1 MVKQAKN
8 LGADPR
14 DLWLAGLGMVSLT
27 RKQAAK
33 TYGTLV
39 QEGTQ
44 FRDAAAKR
52 IDALD
57 KQARANLGEVKAR
70 VEASVDPLLAR
81 ATKAYGA
88 VKSELEAR
96 LSPVVAAI
104 SKKPAKAKP
113 VRKAAAGKAAAANKA
128 SASKAAA
135 SKSVPAKKAAKKTSA
150 ATRGTV
156 KKAA

>member
-8 LGADPR
+8 PGADPR
-14 DLWLAGLGMVSLT
+14 DLWLAGLGVVSLT

-88 VKSELEAR
+88 VKSEFEAR

-104 SKKPAKAKP
+104 SKKPAKARP
-113 VRKAAAGKAAAANKA
+113 VRKAAAANKA